1 MKVKRNLLL
10 CSWLSFFLL
19 ISVLPG
25 NASVF
30 AQQEKLAL
38 SSTQLTVREI
48 FDAIS
53 SQLRYDVFYN
63 GEQLDLNRKVKFA
76 QQVLNLEQVLDA
88 VANNRFKY
96 TLEDRTIILTPLTT
110 PQTVNS
116 VTLTGQVTDQ
126 SNTPLPGVTV
136 LVKGTKLG
144 TSTDPE
150 GNFKL
155 SLPQQENTILIFS
168 FIGMESQEVPVGD
181 PKKPIKVILKETAE
195 NLKEV
200 VVTGILKFSAVSF
213 KMTLIENLKEVV
225 VTGIFTRKKE
235 SFTGSASTY
244 TASELKTAGT
254 QNILQSLKTLDPSF
268 AILDNTLYG
277 SDPNRLPNMEIR
289 GKSSMLGMRDELEAD
304 PNQPLFILDGFESS
318 LSVINDMDINRIA
331 SITILKDAASTAIYG
346 SKAANGVVV
355 VETVKPQ
362 AGKLMVSYN
371 GNANISMPDLSSYNL
386 MNAKEKLA
394 FEKLAGKY
402 TPASWS
408 ATSEFELQKLYNQKL
423 AEIESGIDTYWLTE
437 PLRVGVNQ
445 KHSLYIEGGEGSFL
459 FGIGAGY
466 NGISGVMEK
475 SNREVISGNIDLI
488 YRIKKFQFS
497 NKFSMTNTKIKNPI
511 VDFSE
516 YAAANPYYKK
526 RDEEGNI
533 GKWLENNDY
542 TKAANPLWNASQ
554 NSRDEGKQLALSNY
568 FVAEY
573 TPLEAL
579 KVRARFGISYGNDDT
594 EKFISRNDTRFD
606 TYEILKKGTFNTTNT
621 RSNQYEGELSVTF
634 AKLIGRHRLNAVLGG
649 NLNSN
654 KTLTQGYSAQ
664 GFPEGD
670 FVYPSF
676 SNGYP
681 EGGSP
686 TYYENTS
693 RSMNGYF
700 NLGYSFDDRYLMDF
714 SLRENGS
721 SVFGASKRYIGTWSV
736 GLGWNLHKERFIADH
751 LTWIDFLKLR
761 ASIGNPGN
769 QNFSSSK
776 TLTTFNFQLASM
788 NYFGM
793 GAVLNQ
799 LGNPDLDWQITLD
812 KNIGI
817 DMTLIDKRLNITAD
831 YYHKVTDPLL
841 INISMPLSSGTSSYL
856 TNMGKQISQG
866 LTLSASYYIIQKLD
880 QRFSWLVR
888 GNLRTQKTKLDK
900 IGNKLDEL
908 NKSGQGHNTV
918 RYYNG
923 ADPDD
928 IWAVKSAGIDPS
940 TGRELF
946 YDKEGNYTYDFSYDN
961 EVICGNTRPK
971 IEGVIG
977 TSLNYKGF
985 SVSMNFRYQTGASV
999 FNEALFNKVENISVS
1014 GLNKNQDK
1022 RALYERWQNPGDKV
1036 RFKDIANAASTPMS
1050 SRFIQKENVLSME
1063 SVYVGYEFYEGWI
1076 KKIGL
1081 SNLKIQASMRDVFRA
1096 STIKS
1101 ERGTLYPFA
1110 RSLELGLSFNF

>member
-181 PKKPIKVILKETAE
+181 PKKPIKVILKETA
-195 NLKEV
+195 
-200 VVTGILKFSAVSF
+200 
-213 KMTLIENLKEVV
+213 ENLKEVV

-841 INISMPLSSGTSSYL
+841 INISMPLSSGTSNYL

-923 ADPDD
+923 ADHDD

>member
-200 VVTGILKFSAVSF
+200 VVTGI
-213 KMTLIENLKEVV
+213 
-225 VTGIFTRKKE
+225 FTRKKE

-371 GNANISMPDLSSYNL
+371 GNANISMPDLRSYNL

-817 DMTLIDKRLNITAD
+817 DMILIDKRLNITAD

-928 IWAVKSAGIDPS
+928 IWAVKSAGINPS

>member
-155 SLPQQENTILIFS
+155 SLSQQENTILIFS

-181 PKKPIKVILKETAE
+181 PKKPIKVILKETA
-195 NLKEV
+195 
-200 VVTGILKFSAVSF
+200 
-213 KMTLIENLKEVV
+213 ENLKEVV

-1101 ERGTLYPFA
+1101 ERGTLSVRTQPRIRTF
-1110 RSLELGLSFNF
+1110 F

>member
-200 VVTGILKFSAVSF
+200 VVTGI
-213 KMTLIENLKEVV
+213 
-225 VTGIFTRKKE
+225 FTRKKK

-817 DMTLIDKRLNITAD
+817 DMILIDKRLNITAD

-841 INISMPLSSGTSSYL
+841 INLSMPLSSGTSSYL

-928 IWAVKSAGIDPS
+928 IWAVKSAGINPS

>member
-1 MKVKRNLLL
+1 M
-10 CSWLSFFLL
+10 
-19 ISVLPG
+19 LPG

-155 SLPQQENTILIFS
+155 SLSQQENTILIFS

-200 VVTGILKFSAVSF
+200 VVTGI
-213 KMTLIENLKEVV
+213 
-225 VTGIFTRKKE
+225 FTRKKE
-235 SFTGSASTY
+235 SFTGFASTY

-793 GAVLNQ
+793 GAVLHQ

>member
-155 SLPQQENTILIFS
+155 SLSQQENTILIFS

-200 VVTGILKFSAVSF
+200 VVTGI
-213 KMTLIENLKEVV
+213 
-225 VTGIFTRKKE
+225 FTRKKE

-244 TASELKTAGT
+244 TASELKTVGT

-817 DMTLIDKRLNITAD
+817 DMTLIDKRLNIKAD

>member
-181 PKKPIKVILKETAE
+181 PKKPIKVILKETA
-195 NLKEV
+195 
-200 VVTGILKFSAVSF
+200 
-213 KMTLIENLKEVV
+213 ENLKEVV

-817 DMTLIDKRLNITAD
+817 DMSLIDKRLNITAD

>member
-181 PKKPIKVILKETAE
+181 PKKPIKVILKETA
-195 NLKEV
+195 
-200 VVTGILKFSAVSF
+200 
-213 KMTLIENLKEVV
+213 ENLKEVV

-799 LGNPDLDWQITLD
+799 LGSPDLDWQITLD

-817 DMTLIDKRLNITAD
+817 DMILIDKRLNITAD

>member
-25 NASVF
+25 NASVL

-200 VVTGILKFSAVSF
+200 VVTGI
-213 KMTLIENLKEVV
+213 
-225 VTGIFTRKKE
+225 FTRKKE

-244 TASELKTAGT
+244 IASELKTAGT

-289 GKSSMLGMRDELEAD
+289 GKSSMLGIRDELEAD

-516 YAAANPYYKK
+516 YAAPNPYYKK

>member
-155 SLPQQENTILIFS
+155 SLSQQENTILIFS

-181 PKKPIKVILKETAE
+181 PKKPIKVILKETA
-195 NLKEV
+195 
-200 VVTGILKFSAVSF
+200 
-213 KMTLIENLKEVV
+213 ENLKEVV

-1036 RFKDIANAASTPMS
+1036 RFKDIANAVSTPMS

>member
-200 VVTGILKFSAVSF
+200 VVTGI
-213 KMTLIENLKEVV
+213 
-225 VTGIFTRKKE
+225 FTRKKE

-408 ATSEFELQKLYNQKL
+408 ATSDFELQKLYNQKL

-634 AKLIGRHRLNAVLGG
+634 AKLIGRHRLNAILGG

>member
-181 PKKPIKVILKETAE
+181 PKKPIKVILKETA
-195 NLKEV
+195 
-200 VVTGILKFSAVSF
+200 
-213 KMTLIENLKEVV
+213 ENLKEVV

-1050 SRFIQKENVLSME
+1050 SRFIQKENVLSMG

>member
-200 VVTGILKFSAVSF
+200 VVTGI
-213 KMTLIENLKEVV
+213 
-225 VTGIFTRKKE
+225 FTRKKK

-841 INISMPLSSGTSSYL
+841 INISMPLSSGTSNYL

>member
-181 PKKPIKVILKETAE
+181 PKKPIKVILKETA
-195 NLKEV
+195 
-200 VVTGILKFSAVSF
+200 
-213 KMTLIENLKEVV
+213 ENLKEVV

-985 SVSMNFRYQTGASV
+985 SVGMNFRYQTGASV

>member
-200 VVTGILKFSAVSF
+200 VVTGI
-213 KMTLIENLKEVV
+213 
-225 VTGIFTRKKE
+225 FTRKKE
-235 SFTGSASTY
+235 SFSGSASTY

>member
-181 PKKPIKVILKETAE
+181 PKKPIKVILKETA
-195 NLKEV
+195 
-200 VVTGILKFSAVSF
+200 
-213 KMTLIENLKEVV
+213 ENLKEVV

-423 AEIESGIDTYWLTE
+423 AESESGIDTYWLTE

>member
-200 VVTGILKFSAVSF
+200 VVTGI
-213 KMTLIENLKEVV
+213 
-225 VTGIFTRKKE
+225 FTRKKE
-235 SFTGSASTY
+235 SFTGSVSTY

-817 DMTLIDKRLNITAD
+817 DMTLIDKRLNIIAD

>member
-200 VVTGILKFSAVSF
+200 VVTGI
-213 KMTLIENLKEVV
+213 
-225 VTGIFTRKKE
+225 FTRKKK

-355 VETVKPQ
+355 VETFKPQ

-817 DMTLIDKRLNITAD
+817 DMILIDKRLNITAD

-928 IWAVKSAGIDPS
+928 IWAVKSAGINPS

>member
-25 NASVF
+25 NASVL

-181 PKKPIKVILKETAE
+181 PKKPIKVILKETA
-195 NLKEV
+195 
-200 VVTGILKFSAVSF
+200 
-213 KMTLIENLKEVV
+213 ENLKEVV

-408 ATSEFELQKLYNQKL
+408 ATSDFELQKLYNQKL

>member
-200 VVTGILKFSAVSF
+200 VVTGI
-213 KMTLIENLKEVV
+213 
-225 VTGIFTRKKE
+225 FTRKKK

-244 TASELKTAGT
+244 PASELKTAGT

-817 DMTLIDKRLNITAD
+817 DMILIDKRLNITAD

-928 IWAVKSAGIDPS
+928 IWAVKSAGINPS

-985 SVSMNFRYQTGASV
+985 SVGMNFRYQTGASV

>member
-181 PKKPIKVILKETAE
+181 PKKPIKVILKETA
-195 NLKEV
+195 
-200 VVTGILKFSAVSF
+200 
-213 KMTLIENLKEVV
+213 ENLKEVV

-923 ADPDD
+923 ADSDD

>member
-155 SLPQQENTILIFS
+155 SLSQQENTILIFS

-181 PKKPIKVILKETAE
+181 PKKPIKVILKETA
-195 NLKEV
+195 
-200 VVTGILKFSAVSF
+200 
-213 KMTLIENLKEVV
+213 ENLKEVV

-693 RSMNGYF
+693 RTMNGYF

-799 LGNPDLDWQITLD
+799 LGNPDLDWRITLD

>member
-181 PKKPIKVILKETAE
+181 PKKPIKVILKETA
-195 NLKEV
+195 
-200 VVTGILKFSAVSF
+200 
-213 KMTLIENLKEVV
+213 ENLKEVV

-423 AEIESGIDTYWLTE
+423 AESGIDTYWLTE

-841 INISMPLSSGTSSYL
+841 INISMPLSSGTSNYL

>member
-200 VVTGILKFSAVSF
+200 VVTGI
-213 KMTLIENLKEVV
+213 
-225 VTGIFTRKKE
+225 FTRKKK

-714 SLRENGS
+714 SLRENVS

-985 SVSMNFRYQTGASV
+985 SVGMNFRYQTGASV

>member
-200 VVTGILKFSAVSF
+200 VVT
-213 KMTLIENLKEVV
+213 E
-225 VTGIFTRKKE
+225 IFTRKKE

>member
-63 GEQLDLNRKVKFA
+63 GEQLDLNRTVKFA

-181 PKKPIKVILKETAE
+181 PKKPIKVILKETA
-195 NLKEV
+195 
-200 VVTGILKFSAVSF
+200 
-213 KMTLIENLKEVV
+213 ENLKEVV

>member
-181 PKKPIKVILKETAE
+181 PKKPIKVILKETA
-195 NLKEV
+195 
-200 VVTGILKFSAVSF
+200 
-213 KMTLIENLKEVV
+213 ENLKEVV

-799 LGNPDLDWQITLD
+799 LGNPDIDWQITLD

>member
-30 AQQEKLAL
+30 AQQEKPAL

-181 PKKPIKVILKETAE
+181 PKKPIKVILKETA
-195 NLKEV
+195 
-200 VVTGILKFSAVSF
+200 
-213 KMTLIENLKEVV
+213 ENLKEVV

>member
-200 VVTGILKFSAVSF
+200 VVTGI
-213 KMTLIENLKEVV
+213 
-225 VTGIFTRKKE
+225 FTRKKK

-244 TASELKTAGT
+244 TSSELKTAGT

>member
-155 SLPQQENTILIFS
+155 SLSQQENTILIFS

-181 PKKPIKVILKETAE
+181 PKKPIKVILKETA
-195 NLKEV
+195 
-200 VVTGILKFSAVSF
+200 
-213 KMTLIENLKEVV
+213 ENLKEVV

-289 GKSSMLGMRDELEAD
+289 GKSSMLGMCDELEAD

>member
-200 VVTGILKFSAVSF
+200 VVTGI
-213 KMTLIENLKEVV
+213 
-225 VTGIFTRKKE
+225 FTRKKE

-386 MNAKEKLA
+386 TNAKEKLA

>member
-181 PKKPIKVILKETAE
+181 PKKPIKVILKETA
-195 NLKEV
+195 
-200 VVTGILKFSAVSF
+200 
-213 KMTLIENLKEVV
+213 ENLKEVV

-985 SVSMNFRYQTGASV
+985 SVSMNFRYQTGTSV

>member
-168 FIGMESQEVPVGD
+168 FISMESQEVPVGD
-181 PKKPIKVILKETAE
+181 PKKPIKVILKETA
-195 NLKEV
+195 
-200 VVTGILKFSAVSF
+200 
-213 KMTLIENLKEVV
+213 ENLKEVV

-606 TYEILKKGTFNTTNT
+606 TYEILKKRTFNTTNT

>member
-181 PKKPIKVILKETAE
+181 PKKPIKVILKETA
-195 NLKEV
+195 
-200 VVTGILKFSAVSF
+200 
-213 KMTLIENLKEVV
+213 ENLKEVV

-817 DMTLIDKRLNITAD
+817 DMILIDKRLNITAD

-888 GNLRTQKTKLDK
+888 VNLRTQKTKLDK

-928 IWAVKSAGIDPS
+928 IWAVKSAGINPS

>member
-150 GNFKL
+150 GNFRL

-181 PKKPIKVILKETAE
+181 PKKPIKVILKETA
-195 NLKEV
+195 
-200 VVTGILKFSAVSF
+200 
-213 KMTLIENLKEVV
+213 ENLKEVV

>member
-168 FIGMESQEVPVGD
+168 FISMESQEVPVGD
-181 PKKPIKVILKETAE
+181 PKKPIKVILKETA
-195 NLKEV
+195 
-200 VVTGILKFSAVSF
+200 
-213 KMTLIENLKEVV
+213 ENLKEVV

-1110 RSLELGLSFNF
+1110 RSLELGISFTC

>member
-181 PKKPIKVILKETAE
+181 PKKPIKVILKETA
-195 NLKEV
+195 
-200 VVTGILKFSAVSF
+200 
-213 KMTLIENLKEVV
+213 ENLKEVV

-721 SVFGASKRYIGTWSV
+721 SVSGASKRYIGTWSV